1 MPTSPPRPRPCAAL
15 AGVAALSAT
24 LTLAGCGT
32 GFDTGS
38 VEVYTAPN
46 GTDLRQA
53 DVDVLGALVVADGA
67 GGGTLVAGLVGLTD
81 TPDELVS
88 VDLMDAESTP
98 LETTIADDAVKI
110 PAGELVQVA
119 EDAAVTVSGE
129 SLEPGHLLTATFTFA
144 NSGPASG
151 DLLVVSGDEEQ
162 YADVPVPPGTP
173 S

>member
-1 MPTSPPRPRPCAAL
+1 VLTSPPRPRPHAVL
-15 AGVAALSAT
+15 AGLAALSMT
-24 LTLAGCGT
+24 LTLGGCGT

-38 VEVYTAPN
+38 VKVYTAPN
-46 GTDLRQA
+46 GTDMRQA

-67 GGGTLVAGLVGLTD
+67 GGGTLVAGFVGPPD
-81 TPDELVS
+81 TSDELVS
-88 VDLMDAESTP
+88 VDLTDAQSTP
-98 LETTIADDAVKI
+98 LETTIAADAVEI

-129 SLEPGHLLTATFTFA
+129 TLEPGHLLTATFTFA

-151 DLLVVSGDEEQ
+151 DLLVVAGDEEQ
-162 YADVPVPPGTP
+162 YADVPAPPGTA